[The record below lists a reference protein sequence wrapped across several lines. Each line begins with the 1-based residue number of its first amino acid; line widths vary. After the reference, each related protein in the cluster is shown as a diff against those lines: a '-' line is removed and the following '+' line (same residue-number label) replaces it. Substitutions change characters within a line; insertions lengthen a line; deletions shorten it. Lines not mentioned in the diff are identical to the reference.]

1 MTTADDQ
8 RRAELDA
15 LYSGARDAMAQ
26 SFDNLPASPIHIG
39 GQGTCPGVD
48 VAGLGAVVNDHRPV
62 AVVRPVDDHGSVYS
76 ALAFVC
82 PGCALMPGGGSGLH
96 MLPVNSPN
104 KSPQWD
110 WDGNLAAPSLSPSI
124 LTRGADSHR
133 CHSFLR
139 DGVFEF
145 LSDSTHPLAGQSV
158 PLPPLPDWM
167 VNRG

>member
-1 MTTADDQ
+1 MND
-8 RRAELDA
+8 ELVNPYRHDHNP
-15 LYSGARDAMAQ
+15 LNED
-26 SFDNLPASPIHIG
+26 ITG
-39 GQGTCPGVD
+39 GICSACEWD
-48 VAGLGAVVNDHRPV
+48 RDHRPV
-62 AVVRPVDDHGSVYS
+62 AVVRPVDDHGNVYS

-139 DGVFEF
+139 GGVFEF
-145 LSDSTHPLAGQSV
+145 LTDSTHPLAGQSV